1 MELVYIGLAIVF
13 GVVIGALFIDVDSIA
28 NLWAKKEEEFD
39 VKEEHN
45 EEKK

>member
-1 MELVYIGLAIVF
+1 MGFVYIVI
-13 GVVIGALFIDVDSIA
+13 GVVVGVLACLFLDVDKFS
-28 NLWAKKEEEFD
+28 NLWAKKEEELD

>member
-1 MELVYIGLAIVF
+1 MEFVYIGMALIV
-13 GVVIGALFIDVDSIA
+13 GVVIGALFLDVDSLA